1 MHVSFVMP
9 AHNEEALIGRSIGCI
24 QRAMDDVCRTRGAS
38 LPSGTP
44 PLTFEIIVAADGCTD
59 RTVEIARAAGVT
71 VFEHDRRQIAAT
83 RNLGA
88 RHATG
93 DLLFFI
99 DADTCVRAE
108 NLAQALDAL
117 DAGAVGG
124 GAPFRLDGELPWH
137 VRGFLWA
144 LMLLF
149 RLAKYTG
156 GAFLFCRRD
165 AFAKTG
171 GWDEEFYASEEIHLA
186 NALKKQGRFVI
197 IRSVVHTSG
206 RKARAYPG
214 LRVWGLMFKTI
225 FRPSIVKNRDEM
237 WMWYDP
243 RKPDAT
249 DSAPPPGN

>member
-1 MHVSFVMP
+1 MHLSFVIP
-9 AHNEEALIGRSIGCI
+9 AHNEEALTGRSIGCI
-24 QRAMDDVCRTRGAS
+24 QRAMDEFNRSRAAHTPQVA
-38 LPSGTP
+38 P
-44 PLTFEIIVAADGCTD
+44 PLSYEIIVAADGCTD
-59 RTVEIARAAGVT
+59 RTVEIARAAQAAVY
-71 VFEHDRRQIAAT
+71 EHDRRQIAAT

-93 DLLFFI
+93 DVLFFI
-99 DADTCVRAE
+99 DADTYVRAE

-124 GAPFRLDGELPWH
+124 GAPFRLDGEISWH
-137 VRGFLWA
+137 VRCFLA
-144 LMLLF
+144 MLMLLF

-165 AFAKTG
+165 AFAATG
-171 GWDEEFYASEEIHLA
+171 GWDEQFYASEEIHLA

-197 IRSVVHTSG
+197 IRDVVHTSG
-206 RKARAYPG
+206 RKARAYSG
-214 LRVWGLMFKTI
+214 LRVWGFMFKTI
-225 FRPSIVKNRDEM
+225 FRPSTLKQREHM

-249 DSAPPPGN
+249 DNAPMP